1 MKLVSLVL
9 TCAAIALL
17 AVACTETT
25 TTTNTPSAATR
36 TASPAAPTPAGSVDP
51 LAIARANY
59 AKHCEG
65 CHGPAGEGG
74 PVKVDNKQ
82 IKVPSL
88 KADHAIKHTD
98 DELTK
103 IVTSGEEAMPGFK
116 DKLSQDEIAH
126 LVHFVRAE
134 FQKKP

>member
-1 MKLVSLVL
+1 MKLISLVL
-9 TCAAIALL
+9 TCAALALVSL
-17 AVACTETT
+17 ACTETT
-25 TTTNTPSAATR
+25 TTTNTPSPATR
-36 TASPAAPTPAGSVDP
+36 TATPAAPAPAASVDP
-51 LAIARANY
+51 LAIARANF

-74 PVKVDNKQ
+74 PVKVDNKT

-98 DELTK
+98 DELIK

-116 DKLSQDEIAH
+116 DKLSADEITH
-126 LVHFVRAE
+126 LVHFVRTE

>member
-1 MKLVSLVL
+1 MKLISLVL
-9 TCAAIALL
+9 TCVAIALL
-17 AVACTETT
+17 SIACTETT
-25 TTTNTPSAATR
+25 TTTNTPSASR
-36 TASPAAPTPAGSVDP
+36 TASPAAPAPAASVDP
-51 LAIARANY
+51 LVTARANY

-88 KADHAIKHTD
+88 KAPHAVRHSD

-103 IVTSGEEAMPGFK
+103 IITGGEEAMPAFK
-116 DKLSQDEIAH
+116 DKLTQDEISH
-126 LVHFVRAE
+126 LVHLVRTE
-134 FQKKP
+134 FQKQN